1 MENSWEEYRYEV
13 TECMLLH
20 ISHPQI
26 TCCSYQIDDANGS
39 FEIAKVSK
47 SKSLQHLYSA
57 LNHFRSD
64 IQMGHQTDVC
74 GRHRRCP
81 NVVR

>member
-26 TCCSYQIDDANGS
+26 TCCSYQIDDANGD
-39 FEIAKVSK
+39 FEVAQARELTILLVI
-47 SKSLQHLYSA
+47 L
-57 LNHFRSD
+57 
-64 IQMGHQTDVC
+64 
-74 GRHRRCP
+74 P
-81 NVVR
+81 